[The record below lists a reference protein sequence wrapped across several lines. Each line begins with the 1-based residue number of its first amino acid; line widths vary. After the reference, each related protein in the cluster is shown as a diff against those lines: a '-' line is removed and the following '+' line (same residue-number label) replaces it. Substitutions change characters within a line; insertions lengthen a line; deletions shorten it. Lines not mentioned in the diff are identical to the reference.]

1 MNKTFWNRFLD
12 SCSDNR
18 KSKTCG
24 ERSRTIEN
32 PKWFGVFAFIVAFV
46 MCGAVV
52 QAQQVGKVYRIGV
65 LSGGVPGPSPDIE
78 AFRQGLRDLG
88 YVEGKNLVI
97 EYRYTER
104 KADRYP
110 DLLSDLVRL
119 KVDIIIGEGTGAT
132 AAAKKATSTI
142 PIVMTSTTDPVG
154 NGLIA
159 SLARPGGNVTGL
171 TNIGGEL
178 GGKLLELLKEID
190 PTLTRVA
197 IVIPGGRGAANKLF
211 VKETEVPARALKV
224 LLISLVVRGPED
236 YEGAVRAATKER
248 ANAILSRLPPGTSF
262 AQRKQFVELAA
273 KSRLPVASAT
283 NLDTEAG
290 GLLSYGRDPRE
301 EYRRAATYVD
311 KILKGAKP
319 ADLPV
324 EAPTKLALVINL
336 KTAKQIGVT
345 IPQSV
350 LGRAD
355 SVIR

>member
-1 MNKTFWNRFLD
+1 
-12 SCSDNR
+12 
-18 KSKTCG
+18 
-24 ERSRTIEN
+24 
-32 PKWFGVFAFIVAFV
+32 
-46 MCGAVV
+46 MCGAVA
-52 QAQQVGKVYRIGV
+52 QAQQTGKVHRIGF
-65 LSGGVPGPSPDIE
+65 LSGGVPGSSPDIE

-119 KVDIIIGEGTGAT
+119 KVDIIIGDGTGAT
-132 AAAKKATSTI
+132 IAAKKATSTI

-154 NGLIA
+154 NGLIT

-178 GGKLLELLKEID
+178 GGKLLELLKEVI
-190 PTLTRVA
+190 PRLTRVA
-197 IVIPGGRGAANKLF
+197 IVIPGGPAPANKLF
-211 VKETEVPARALKV
+211 VKETEVPARALRV
-224 LLISLVVRGPED
+224 QLISLVVRGPED
-236 YEGAVRAATKER
+236 YEGVVRAATKER
-248 ANAILSRLPPGTSF
+248 ANALLSRLPPGTPS
-262 AQRKQFVELAA
+262 ADRKQFMDLAA
-273 KSRLPVASAT
+273 KSHLPVVSGT

-290 GLLSYGRDPRE
+290 GLISYGRDPRE
-301 EYRRAATYVD
+301 SYRRAATYVD

-324 EAPTKLALVINL
+324 EAPTKFEFVINL
-336 KTAKQIGVT
+336 KTAKVLNLT

-350 LGRAD
+350 LYRAD
-355 SVIR
+355 RVIK